1 MASEETMTALTVALA
16 TTTNNRDSN
25 TRLEACPTRSKEW
38 LLRTWLS
45 EVEVVLWDSS
55 NTTGEPAELN
65 TKKYLTVMAS
75 IRNAEDKD
83 LEKTAEVEFMENQ
96 ESNKKTDIV
105 MSATTKKSKEKQEKF
120 EVETCSAVREESV
133 KIKQEGNEA
142 MKDYTAG
149 FRQTKIEKSVKEMK
163 NNTTVEDRGR

>member
-1 MASEETMTALTVALA
+1 MESEETMAALTAALA

-25 TRLEACPTRSKEW
+25 TRLEACPTRNKECS
-38 LLRTWLS
+38 LRTWLS

-65 TKKYLTVMAS
+65 TKKYLAVMAS

-96 ESNKKTDIV
+96 ESN
-105 MSATTKKSKEKQEKF
+105 
-120 EVETCSAVREESV
+120 
-133 KIKQEGNEA
+133 
-142 MKDYTAG
+142 
-149 FRQTKIEKSVKEMK
+149 
-163 NNTTVEDRGR
+163 